1 MADIFKI
8 ETEQTQLI
16 WSPPKGESR
25 VDSEPPK
32 GRLAITPSDS
42 SQNDFRIWRAGIPAE
57 VASNLEIKVGPRLL
71 EETAYSVLLL
81 GKDNRKVELRQHDP
95 TIVQGLHSANDGTI
109 FHGSIN
115 FKSQIGTS
123 SFSVYVDGKREY
135 EFEVEVFPSKL
146 DYVAD
151 YDAIVADIQEFLPG
165 LVFEYLRSTFKL
177 GFATDSDNPSRLE
190 WMFLLRHVID
200 HLEGGLR
207 YIEQHPHHDLIGKR
221 VSTRAEKV
229 RRPDATISRL
239 VVQGKGTGPKSRGT
253 SGRELPSR
261 LPERRAQM
269 TWDAL
274 EHRWLSSQLN
284 RIRQTLVEIQ
294 AAERKTPSHNKARQ
308 ILIMQE
314 LADFENRIAALQS
327 IEPIRQ
333 AKGFIPAGFTS
344 LTLQSKPGYRE
355 AYRACVMLLQGL
367 RVDGGPVGLSVKE
380 IHQLYE
386 YWCYL
391 TLVRLLAK
399 ITGEPIPVRQLFSIE
414 SDGLRVRLK
423 RGETNTLTFPDGE
436 RTLEL
441 TYNPKYKDD
450 SFVLSQKPD
459 LVLTIRDPR
468 LSVTRLIFDAKYRI
482 RTDASYLK
490 QWGSP
495 GPPQDSIDA
504 LHRYRD
510 AIMEVTGK
518 DGPRS
523 ERCKQTVIEGVVF
536 FPHVDL
542 DDEFKSS
549 LHWTR
554 LEGVGIGAI
563 PFLPRETRYVEE
575 WLRKVLRES
584 GKSLAERTIPHPA
597 HEQLRSWL
605 QEAKET
611 VLVGVLRPDAHEHL
625 DWIKLA
631 RCYYTVLIPSQDR
644 QLNSQW
650 VAIYSPA
657 SIRTPGAVTHLA
669 PVKNIDV
676 KYRREIDTPWQP
688 TGGANEQ
695 QVVYQLGELQE
706 LPNPIENRGRGG
718 SAKRFSHN
726 RWTSRLGITM
736 AHEVRELLLETSPEW
751 ELYEQLRRNDLDFT
765 LKPGP
770 AKLPD
775 EKDLHGR
782 AWFVVKDYRVQYRG
796 AAGFLIRRTGRPNQ
810 FCTNVDDVLKILTA
824 S

>member
-1 MADIFKI
+1 M
-8 ETEQTQLI
+8 
-16 WSPPKGESR
+16 
-25 VDSEPPK
+25 DSELPK
-32 GRLAITPSDS
+32 GRLAITPSDP
-42 SQNDFRIWRAGIPAE
+42 SQNNFQVWREGVPAE
-57 VASNLEIKVGPRLL
+57 VASNLEIKVGPRLF
-71 EETAYSVLLL
+71 EETAYSLLLL
-81 GKDNRKVELRQHDP
+81 GKDNRQVELRQRDP
-95 TIVQGLHSANDGTI
+95 ILVQGLHSAHDGTI
-109 FHGSIN
+109 FYGSIK

-123 SFSVYVDGKREY
+123 SFSVYVDGQREY

-151 YDAIVADIQEFLPG
+151 YDAMVADIQDFLPG
-165 LVFEYLRSTFKL
+165 LVLEYLRSTFKL

-190 WMFLLRHVID
+190 WIFLLRYVID
-200 HLEGGLR
+200 DLERGLR
-207 YIEQHPHHDLIGKR
+207 YIEQHPHHDLVGKR
-221 VSTRAEKV
+221 VSTRTEKV

-239 VVQGKGTGPKSRGT
+239 VVRGKGTGPKSRGT

-269 TWDAL
+269 TWDAP

-284 RIRQTLVEIQ
+284 RIRQTLAEIQ
-294 AAERKTPSHNKARQ
+294 SAERKAPSNNKARQ
-308 ILIMQE
+308 ILVMKE
-314 LADFENRIAALQS
+314 MADLENRIAALQT
-327 IEPIRQ
+327 IEPITH
-333 AKGFIPAGFTS
+333 AKGSTPAGFTS

-355 AYRACVMLLQGL
+355 AYRACVILLQGL

-391 TLVRLLAK
+391 TLVRLVAK
-399 ITGEPIPVRQLFSIE
+399 ITGERIPVRQLFSIE

-423 RGETNTLTFPDGE
+423 RGETNTLTFPDGN

-450 SFVLSQKPD
+450 FFVLSQKPD
-459 LVLTIRDPR
+459 LVLTINDPR
-468 LSVTRLIFDAKYRI
+468 WFPTRLIFDAKYRI
-482 RTDASYLK
+482 RTDASYVK

-495 GPPQDSIDA
+495 GPPQDSIDT

-510 AIMEVTGK
+510 AILEVTGK

-523 ERCKQTVIEGVVF
+523 ERYKQAFVEGVAF

-549 LHWTR
+549 LHWSR

-563 PFLPRETRYVEE
+563 PFLPRETRYVED

-584 GKSLAERTIPHPA
+584 GRALAERTISHPSQ
-597 HEQLRSWL
+597 EQLRCWL

-611 VLVGVLRPDAHEHL
+611 VLVGVLRPDAQEHL
-625 DWIKLA
+625 DWIKRT
-631 RCYYTVLIPSQDR
+631 RCYYTVLVPSQHR

-657 SIRTPGAVTHLA
+657 SIRTPGAVTHIA
-669 PVKNIDV
+669 PVKNVEV
-676 KYRREIDTPWQP
+676 KKRCEIETPWQP
-688 TGGANEQ
+688 TGSAKQQ
-695 QVVYQLGELQE
+695 QVVYQLGELEE
-706 LPNPIENRGRGG
+706 LPKPIENRGRGG
-718 SAKRFSHN
+718 AAKRFSHN

-736 AHEVRELLLETSPEW
+736 ASEVGELLLETSPEW
-751 ELYEQLRRNDLDFT
+751 ELYEQLRRNDVDFT

-782 AWFVVKDYRVQYRG
+782 TWFVVRDYRVQYRG
-796 AAGFLIRRTGRPNQ
+796 AAGFLIRRPGLSEQ
-810 FCTNVDDVLKILTA
+810 FRSNVDDVVKILVVT
-824 S
+824 